1 MGQVCCVARRPAGIA
16 GTNMAASS
24 MAALFVPSCESVV
37 FTLTMGPG
45 EEMFTVHACGW
56 TSDALMLSDCLSS
69 ACAAG
74 AIGMP
79 HAEAEWL
86 IDNGQG
92 GLKGWW
98 SRSQGPGGSYVVP
111 AVLLTGLALTGVAA
125 FVYMRRRRMV

>member
-1 MGQVCCVARRPAGIA
+1 VHVCD
-16 GTNMAASS
+16 
-24 MAALFVPSCESVV
+24 
-37 FTLTMGPG
+37 
-45 EEMFTVHACGW
+45 
-56 TSDALMLSDCLSS
+56 TSGVMMLSCCQ
-69 ACAAG
+69 AFAYAAG

>member
-1 MGQVCCVARRPAGIA
+1 MLSLHCHIALGPAEG
-16 GTNMAASS
+16 M
-24 MAALFVPSCESVV
+24 
-37 FTLTMGPG
+37 FTLWQCMYT
-45 EEMFTVHACGW
+45 C
-56 TSDALMLSDCLSS
+56 TSVTYDALMLSGCHPS

-79 HAEAEWL
+79 HGEAEWL

-98 SRSQGPGGSYVVP
+98 AKSQGPGGSYVVP